1 MVTRMV
7 SSLTTDR
14 VRGVLAGIQAAGA
27 DAQASTAQ
35 RLAAREAELGGRFYG
50 RERAEIVKDLPLA
63 IAPEVGQLLYALVI
77 ASRPSL
83 VVEFGGSMGFS
94 TIYLASALKDLG
106 TGSLITTELIPEK
119 ADRLSENLEAAGLA
133 DVVEIRVGDALQTLS
148 DVDAVIELLFLD
160 GSNDLYA
167 EVLEL
172 CEKRLAPR
180 AIVIADL
187 SHDEPHHERYRDRVT
202 AGTGLYIT
210 TEIALDAG
218 VLVSARSE
226 VPSEV

>member
-1 MVTRMV
+1 MVTWMV

-14 VRGVLAGIQAAGA
+14 VRRVLAGIKAAGA
-27 DAQASTAQ
+27 DAEAPAAR

-63 IAPEVGQLLYALVI
+63 IAPEVGQILYALVI
-77 ASRPSL
+77 ASLPSL

-94 TIYLASALKDLG
+94 TIHLASALRDLG
-106 TGSLITTELIPEK
+106 AGSLITTELISEK
-119 ADRLSENLEAAGLA
+119 ADRLSENLAVAGLA

-148 DVDAVIELLFLD
+148 DLDAAIDLLFLD
-160 GSNDLYA
+160 GSNDLYV

-202 AGTGLYIT
+202 SPTGAYTT

-218 VLVSARSE
+218 LLVSARR
-226 VPSEV
+226 